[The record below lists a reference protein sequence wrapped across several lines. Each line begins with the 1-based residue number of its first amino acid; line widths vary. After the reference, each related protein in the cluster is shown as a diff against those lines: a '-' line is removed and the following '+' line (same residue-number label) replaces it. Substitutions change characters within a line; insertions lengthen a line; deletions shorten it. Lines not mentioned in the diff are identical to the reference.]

1 MRRTASEIIRDLEIR
16 IARLER
22 SASSDPVEQL
32 NAVLGNAKVQ
42 KVISKTN
49 IPGGVELVVKLTL
62 WKAVGIYEPIQK
74 FRVLRDGQVLGWDD
88 DYGWESYP

>member
-1 MRRTASEIIRDLEIR
+1 MRRTASEVIRDLEIR

-22 SASSDPVEQL
+22 SASSDSVEQL
-32 NAVLGNAKVQ
+32 NAVLGNSKVQ
-42 KVISKTN
+42 KVLSKTN

-62 WKAVGIYEPIQK
+62 WKAVGTYEPIQK

-88 DYGWESYP
+88 DYGWEPYP